1 MSDTSKLGE
10 RHDAALAPTVS
21 ESETYYTKGKDAEYF
36 EKLSDKDFSW
46 ALTCASQD
54 LNDSDENVSTWMPVS
69 ALLDGA
75 ADRIK
80 KLSAAPAP
88 TVSGEPEGPAAA
100 DTAVAWAV
108 ERWNAEVKNRPLQNV
123 HRAALDTTWRQV
135 IRYFGGDP
143 DALLP
148 LPDHYA
154 MASKAGVGFEPDPS
168 PTRAE
173 VLEEPDM
180 LEAGRKYEDNR
191 KPDLIIRDEPFY
203 SGAQLRA
210 AYRHGYD
217 FARALAGEKP

>member
-1 MSDTSKLGE
+1 MSAKYTCDCGAGYSHPDQLLYCAQNNHG
-10 RHDAALAPTVS
+10 RAAPAPTVS

-88 TVSGEPEGPAAA
+88 TVSGEA
-100 DTAVAWAV
+100 
-108 ERWNAEVKNRPLQNV
+108 
-123 HRAALDTTWRQV
+123 
-135 IRYFGGDP
+135 
-143 DALLP
+143 
-148 LPDHYA
+148 
-154 MASKAGVGFEPDPS
+154 
-168 PTRAE
+168 
-173 VLEEPDM
+173 DM

-191 KPDLIIRDEPFY
+191 KPDLIVRDEPFY